1 VDKKELQARLAEALL
16 PDVINDWQVEEMTEP
31 LLALPDSAL
40 RDVLGQ
46 TRVIWPVSHA
56 LCINFLNQVP
66 RALDCLSLSQLPGWV
81 KTVLA
86 RYEAGG
92 LRQAQAALEKV
103 EENFLC
109 RLRGQSGFRFNEM
122 AGVLQPYATGL
133 AGRAM
138 ELAVAE
144 EVSTDTATIFLPAEI
159 SLFPEQAE
167 NFLFYKLAVS
177 YQWAYTAMGTLAAAL
192 PAGSPLLRAIAARYG
207 TAFPAEDHSWLAG
220 FFQLFPQASFAG
232 RLFHLAETARATAF
246 LWQRLPGLMRES
258 APLCQRM
265 AHTLPRNSSLAG
277 LQAALL
283 NHHPESTPP
292 TRCVRTGEP
301 AMDRFRS
308 LFRGKKSDDSLRF
321 VADFYD
327 SLVAEQKD
335 EPLPLFFQGV
345 LRPTEAHAVRLQR
358 REETRHRFVE
368 ALAALI
374 QTTKRKNDRE
384 TDGGPEQQA
393 AILPDSDGQAQLIL
407 PGAAGKE
414 KIPPEPAQDQTSN
427 FITLDDQRLQ
437 LPEELR
443 KTAREILAD
452 LGHLPS
458 HYIASAT
465 GLSGKAAARGS
476 SPSPESGEGE
486 EPRAGGVTIYDE
498 WDYRRMD
505 FRKNWCFLSHKEIT
519 AVKGTFVG
527 DTLKK
532 YRNHLVRLRQQF
544 EMMRSQERFVRRQK
558 DGNDIDLDAL
568 TESLADLRAGLAPAE
583 GLYIRLARDER
594 SIAALFLVDM
604 SSSTEGW
611 VNAAIKESLILLC
624 EALETLGDSYGIYGF
639 SGMRR
644 LRCELFRI
652 KHLTE
657 PYNAEVKG
665 RIAAITPQDYTRMGP
680 PIRHL
685 TRLLEKSEAKIR
697 LLITLSDGKPEDY
710 DDYKGD
716 YAIED
721 TRHALIEARA
731 RGIHPFC
738 ITIDKQAH
746 EYLPHMCGK
755 GNYIVIDEA
764 GKLPSRIPEIY
775 RNLTG

>member
-1 VDKKELQARLAEALL
+1 MDKKELQARLAEALL
-16 PDVINDWQVEEMTEP
+16 PDIINDWQIEEMAEP
-31 LLALPDSAL
+31 LLALPDH
-40 RDVLGQ
+40 VLPDILAQ
-46 TRVIWPVSHA
+46 ARVIWPVSHA

-66 RALDCLSLSQLPGWV
+66 TALGCLNLSQLPGWV
-81 KTVLA
+81 KAVLS

-92 LRQAQAALEKV
+92 LRQAQSVLENV

-109 RLRGQSGFRFNEM
+109 RIRGESGFRFSEM

-133 AGRAM
+133 AGRPM
-138 ELAVAE
+138 ELAVAD

-159 SLFPEQAE
+159 SLFPEQSE
-167 NFLFYKLAVS
+167 NFLLYKLAVS
-177 YQWAYTAMGTLAAAL
+177 YQWAYTAMGTFAASL
-192 PAGSPLLRAIAARYG
+192 PAGSPLLSALAVRYG
-207 TAFPAEDHSWLAG
+207 ADFPGEDHSWLAG
-220 FFQLFPQASFAG
+220 FFQLFPQPPFAG
-232 RLFHLAETARATAF
+232 RLFHLAETARAASF

-258 APLCQRM
+258 APLCQRL
-265 AHTLPRNSSLAG
+265 AKTLPHNSSLAV
-277 LQAALL
+277 LQASVL
-283 NHHPESTPP
+283 NHRPENEATD
-292 TRCVRTGEP
+292 CVQTGDP
-301 AMDRFRS
+301 AMERFRS
-308 LFRGKKSDDSLRF
+308 LFLGKKSEDSLSF
-321 VADFYD
+321 VVDFYD
-327 SLVAEQKD
+327 SLVRDQE
-335 EPLPLFFQGV
+335 EGPPPLPFQGT
-345 LRPTEAHAVRLQR
+345 LRLAETHAVRLQK
-358 REETRHRFVE
+358 REETRQRFVE

-374 QTTKRKNDRE
+374 QATERRSDRK
-384 TDGGPEQQA
+384 TAGGPVQQS
-393 AILPDSDGQAQLIL
+393 AILPDNDGQAQLIL
-407 PGAAGKE
+407 PGTADRE
-414 KIPPEPAQDQTSN
+414 KIHPEQGEQTIE

-443 KTAREILAD
+443 KTVREILAD

-458 HYIASAT
+458 RYIASAS
-465 GLSGKAAARGS
+465 GLSGKAGARGA
-476 SPSPESGEGE
+476 SPDSGEGE
-486 EPRAGGVTIYDE
+486 EPLTGGVTVYDE

-505 FRKNWCFLSHKEIT
+505 FRKNWCFLSHKEIIP
-519 AVKGTFVG
+519 VKGTFVG

-532 YRNHLVRLRQQF
+532 YRNHLVRLRRQF

-583 GLYIRLARDER
+583 GLYIRLSRDER

-611 VNAAIKESLILLC
+611 VNTAIKESLILLC

-644 LRCELFRI
+644 LRSELFCI

-665 RIAAITPQDYTRMGP
+665 RIAAIAPQDYTRMGP

-685 TRLLEKSEAKIR
+685 ISLLAKSEAKIR
-697 LLITLSDGKPEDY
+697 LLITISDGKPEDY

-764 GKLPSRIPEIY
+764 GKLPNRIAEIY